1 MRLNDLIMEV
11 ESPFQRGFNAVDRA
25 LTPSKWGTGP
35 SAGGTKQK
43 STIGTSQLKIAK
55 FEIADAQAI
64 MSAVIKG
71 NVSTLSRQQT
81 ELAKELLTRL
91 NDL

>member
-1 MRLNDLIMEV
+1 
-11 ESPFQRGFNAVDRA
+11 
-25 LTPSKWGTGP
+25 
-35 SAGGTKQK
+35 
-43 STIGTSQLKIAK
+43 
-55 FEIADAQAI
+55 